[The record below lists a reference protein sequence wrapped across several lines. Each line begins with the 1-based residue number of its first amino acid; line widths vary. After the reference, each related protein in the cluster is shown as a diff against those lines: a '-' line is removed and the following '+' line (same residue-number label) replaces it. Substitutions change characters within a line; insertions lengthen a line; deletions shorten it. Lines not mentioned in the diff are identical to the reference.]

1 MKGKYKYFV
10 TVDNNDDDDEEAGIE
25 PSSSNC
31 RNGLSYKHILFQKQT
46 RKASLRIRLQLLASE
61 ETNALFNTGNEGGG
75 DEEACSEPLSSN
87 ALLEKDT
94 SSRTSGVKYREE
106 RASNALFNTGNEG
119 GGDEEACSEPLS
131 SNALLEKDTSSRT
144 SGYKYIEE
152 RASNALFNTGN
163 EGGGDEEA
171 CSEPLSSNALL
182 EKDKSSRTSGYK
194 YREERASTLSKFE
207 KNGMKTVDVI
217 G

>member
-1 MKGKYKYFV
+1 MKCSAR
-10 TVDNNDDDDEEAGIE
+10 DNDDDDEEAGIE

-46 RKASLRIRLQLLASE
+46 RKGKLKDKAALLWNAMHE
-61 ETNALFNTGNEGGG
+61 NALFNTGNEGGG
-75 DEEACSEPLSSN
+75 DEEACSEPVSSN

-144 SGYKYIEE
+144 SGYKYREE